1 MCNPTLTCHE
11 PLVFLTSRFLPLE
24 RFQTNISKLR
34 FFQNITAGMSV
45 LPTANDQ
52 ESEAIA
58 DANAKSGG
66 TANDQ
71 ESEAI
76 ADANAESGGTANATN
91 AEAAIIHTQ
100 PSEPASSPSPLI
112 NSIAWGR
119 IDVHGMGEV
128 KDVKLWPGGGRVWDW
143 GETGTKHN
151 PGIQIADVEEL
162 LSHGAQV
169 VVLSRGMQE
178 RLGVADSVAE
188 ALEARGVTVHV
199 AETRAAVA
207 IYNGLISSVPVGGLF
222 HSTC

>member
-24 RFQTNISKLR
+24 RFQTNINKLR

-58 DANAKSGG
+58 A
-66 TANDQ
+66 
-71 ESEAI
+71 
-76 ADANAESGGTANATN
+76 ANAESGGTANATN